1 MTNFHKKILRHL
13 GISAGIIAI
22 LCGLIIYV
30 FSDLRAVGEL
40 ITRDRGAL
48 AIRTQNISSLS
59 VLRQGAEEAKAK
71 ANQLRTILP
80 DRESLFIFS
89 AEVNRLAHEQNLTP
103 VFAFRDEMISESPDA
118 PSKAGFIINVSG
130 ERSSLLAFIKAFEA
144 APYLTSIQS
153 IEWTAPDGVP
163 GGAYRAI
170 LSGEVFFSQ

>member
-1 MTNFHKKILRHL
+1 MTNFHKKLFRHL
-13 GISAGIIAI
+13 GISVGIIAI
-22 LCGLIIYV
+22 LCGLIIYA
-30 FSDLRAVGEL
+30 FSDLRAVGKS
-40 ITRDRGAL
+40 ITIAREAL
-48 AIRTQNISSLS
+48 AIRAQNISSLS
-59 VLRQGAEEAKAK
+59 VLRQGAEEAGVKM
-71 ANQLRTILP
+71 NQLQTILP

-144 APYLTSIQS
+144 APYLTSVQS